1 MPTEPLKPCTL
12 GGPGLGM
19 DIDIVD
25 RDGNSVRENNERGY
39 LVARDS
45 CPSMT
50 KSLWSGD
57 ERYLNE
63 YWLTFRD
70 PPMWDHGDW
79 AQKDDD
85 GFWFLHGRAD
95 DALNVAGRKVG
106 PAEVEGA
113 LIDHEAVNQAAAIG
127 APDDTTG
134 TAVVAYVVL
143 EAGIE
148 ETDDLR
154 EELRAQVGEELGK
167 PFRPREVLFVD
178 EFPKTQSGKIIRR
191 AIQATYTGEDLGDMS
206 SIENPAALEELE
218 DAR

>member
-1 MPTEPLKPCTL
+1 MSV
-12 GGPGLGM
+12 
-19 DIDIVD
+19 DIVD
-25 RDGNSVRENNERGY
+25 SQGESVADTNERGF

-57 ERYLNE
+57 ERYLDE
-63 YWLTFRD
+63 YWSSFED
-70 PPMWDHGDW
+70 PPLWDHGDW
-79 AQKDDD
+79 AQQDED

-113 LIDHEAVNQAAAIG
+113 LIDHPDVNQAAAVG
-127 APDDTTG
+127 VPDDTTG
-134 TAVVAYVVL
+134 TAVVAYVITEDGV
-143 EAGIE
+143 A

-154 EELRAQVGEELGK
+154 EALRAQVGEELGK

-191 AIQATYTGEDLGDMS
+191 AIEATYTGEDLGDMS
-206 SIENPAALEELE
+206 SIENPDALDDVEN
-218 DAR
+218 AR